1 MNTKRRILVTGC
13 SSGFGRLTAL
23 ELAERGHSVVATV
36 RSHEAAE
43 ELRGAGD
50 QLGRRMDVVMLDVR
64 SSASIDVA
72 ISEVVAEGP
81 IDGLVNNAGIQ
92 VRTPLEFASD
102 DDMALQFDTN
112 VFGPI
117 RMIRAVLP
125 MMRERRDGII
135 VNVSSVVGLTGSPF
149 EGLYSASKWA
159 IEALSEALYF
169 EMKPFGV
176 RVAVV
181 EPGGYP
187 TNFIRNSVWGTR
199 TSPGSA
205 YREGIEAFDIALER
219 QEGDDPEDPGDV
231 ARRIADVVED
241 DGRAGFRHQVGRSAQ
256 KVARLR
262 RVPDFGE
269 YEEQLRESL
278 DWWT

>member
-1 MNTKRRILVTGC
+1 
-13 SSGFGRLTAL
+13 
-23 ELAERGHSVVATV
+23 
-36 RSHEAAE
+36 
-43 ELRGAGD
+43 
-50 QLGRRMDVVMLDVR
+50 
-64 SSASIDVA
+64 
-72 ISEVVAEGP
+72 
-81 IDGLVNNAGIQ
+81 
-92 VRTPLEFASD
+92 
-102 DDMALQFDTN
+102 
-112 VFGPI
+112 
-117 RMIRAVLP
+117 MIRAVLP

-159 IEALSEALYF
+159 VEALSEALYF

-199 TSPGSA
+199 TSRGSA
-205 YREGIEAFDIALER
+205 YAEGIEAFDIALER

-256 KVARLR
+256 KIARLR